1 MSQET
6 NVVSL
11 HKPERDRLVCIA
23 CFASVE
29 VPCDCGVEH
38 KRMKPGELA
47 KLAVIKHPDMS
58 NRAIAK
64 FVGVSGET
72 VRRAREETSST
83 ATFVAVEVEERMGLD
98 GKVRK
103 IPDRSRW
110 HSCSTNP
117 IPLPQSLQESRVGH
131 AMGTLRGLSYSD
143 LQVLTQRI
151 KEEEPKLWQRLQKLI
166 SQ

>member
-1 MSQET
+1 
-6 NVVSL
+6 
-11 HKPERDRLVCIA
+11 
-23 CFASVE
+23 
-29 VPCDCGVEH
+29 
-38 KRMKPGELA
+38 MKPGELA

>member
-1 MSQET
+1 
-6 NVVSL
+6 
-11 HKPERDRLVCIA
+11 
-23 CFASVE
+23 
-29 VPCDCGVEH
+29 
-38 KRMKPGELA
+38 MKPGELA

-58 NRAIAK
+58 NRAIAE
-64 FVGVSGET
+64 FIGVDGET
-72 VRRAREETSST
+72 VRRARKDLIAEVPST
-83 ATFVAVEVEERMGLD
+83 AANAAVEAEERMGLD

-103 IPDRSRW
+103 VPDRSRW

-117 IPLPQSLQESRVGH
+117 IPLPNSLQESRVGH